1 MSNILEH
8 LTLSINQESN
18 YRYKL
23 VFSRTALILRKRKR
37 RLHLFVKIVKPAGW
51 LIIVARWLAG
61 ESERHKTGVWH
72 DHEIGWS

>member
-8 LTLSINQESN
+8 LTLSINQDCN
-18 YRYKL
+18 YCYKL

-51 LIIVARWLAG
+51 IMIVLSWLRR
-61 ESERHKTGVWH
+61 ERVKGLTG
-72 DHEIGWS
+72 